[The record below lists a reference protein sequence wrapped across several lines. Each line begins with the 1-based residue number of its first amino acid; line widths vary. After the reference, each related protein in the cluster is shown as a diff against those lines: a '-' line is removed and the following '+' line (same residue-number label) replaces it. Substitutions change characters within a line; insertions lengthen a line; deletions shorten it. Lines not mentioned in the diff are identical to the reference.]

1 MDASDSK
8 CVTLPATDRFDVATT
23 NHALPLNYY
32 DTGTK
37 DIKKLRWKKKTW
49 EQLML
54 SRREFLEI
62 LSHENS
68 CINAIVFL
76 HDWRLEETRCGVES
90 LDSQQGGDKH
100 NPNLCKSSATK
111 I

>member
-1 MDASDSK
+1 M
-8 CVTLPATDRFDVATT
+8 
-23 NHALPLNYY
+23 
-32 DTGTK
+32 
-37 DIKKLRWKKKTW
+37 
-49 EQLML
+49 ML

-62 LSHENS
+62 LSHENG

-111 I
+111 ISMERKQHDLLPIHAIKRETWWYF